1 MTGNEI
7 YRANISEVGR
17 MTARRFNV
25 SGKMLFT
32 WLLLGGLI
40 LLFSPESITD
50 KLQLGFAGIFRW
62 PLTAGRSIAPLTAT
76 NSEPLTNNVSRQEYD
91 RLQNHLDNV
100 IEQLYQE
107 RQKVESL
114 SNLKKVKGIDNRFA
128 LEGASLVP
136 AGIINSNMNNL
147 TNELIINRG
156 SDNGLE
162 IGQFAM
168 ANNSIIGKISAVS
181 EKIARVKL
189 VTDPASSIPVLIS
202 LNSGKHIE
210 AILKGTGS
218 NKAKIDLVPAKNK
231 VETANKI
238 YAAKQPGV
246 LDIPIKIGEIK
257 QCRRLDENP
266 LLWNITV
273 KTACNFENIRDVA
286 IIIMNPK
293 P

>member
-1 MTGNEI
+1 
-7 YRANISEVGR
+7 

-32 WLLLGGLI
+32 WLLLGGMV
-40 LLFSPESITD
+40 LLFSPESITG
-50 KLQLGFAGIFRW
+50 KLQLGFARIFRW
-62 PLTAGRSIAPLTAT
+62 PLTAGRTIAPLTAT
-76 NSEPLTNNVSRQEYD
+76 SSAPLKNNVSREEYD

-107 RQKVESL
+107 RQKVEFL
-114 SNLKKVKGIDNRFA
+114 SNLRQTKGLDNRNRFA
-128 LEGASLVP
+128 LEGAGLVP
-136 AGIINSNMNNL
+136 ASVINSNMDNL

-156 SDNGLE
+156 SDDGLE

-168 ANNSIIGKISAVS
+168 ANNSIIGKISAIS
-181 EKIARVKL
+181 EKTARVKL

-202 LNSGKHIE
+202 RNSDKHIE

-218 NKAKIDLVPAKNK
+218 NTAKIDLVPVKNK
-231 VETANKI
+231 IETANKI

-257 QCRRLDENP
+257 QCRRLDEDP
-266 LLWNITV
+266 LLWDITV
-273 KTACNFENIRDVA
+273 TPACNFENIREIA

>member
-1 MTGNEI
+1 
-7 YRANISEVGR
+7 

-40 LLFSPESITD
+40 LLFSPETITD
-50 KLQLGFAGIFRW
+50 KLQLAFARTFRW

-76 NSEPLTNNVSRQEYD
+76 NSKPLTNNVSRQEYD

-100 IEQLYQE
+100 VEQLYQE

-114 SNLKKVKGIDNRFA
+114 SNLRNVKGINNRFA
-128 LEGASLVP
+128 LEDASLVP

-168 ANNSIIGKISAVS
+168 ADNSIIGKISAIS

-189 VTDPASSIPVLIS
+189 ITDPASSIPVLIS
-202 LNSGKHIE
+202 LNSGNKHIK

-218 NKAKIDLVPAKNK
+218 NTAKIYLVPAKNK

-266 LLWNITV
+266 LLWDITV
-273 KTACNFENIRDVA
+273 TPACNFENIRDIA